1 MERLVDVE
9 RAAGRGHPERES
21 KAWID
26 KLEECDRLRKAYQ
39 QQQAAGL
46 MTLEELGAMLREL
59 EGTREVAEAELENV
73 TSRRD
78 RVAALENDRDDLL
91 ECMAGMV
98 PEGLDGL
105 TGEERNRLY
114 RMLRL
119 EVTPTSEGYEV
130 GAPLVVRGCHQG
142 DDAAPVVFG
151 DPRRELHALAPEIFH
166 GLLEAPVRLEGHDGA
181 ALDPCPL
188 RLAAVEHD
196 AQAIGLH
203 LGPITILLRQGE
215 SQGVLVEVYG
225 PVRIPD
231 RQPDVRHAQ
240 GHVFLLL

>member
-130 GAPLVVRGCHQG
+130 RGAFSSSRLP
-142 DDAAPVVFG
+142 
-151 DPRRELHALAPEIFH
+151 PR
-166 GLLEAPVRLEGHDGA
+166 
-181 ALDPCPL
+181 
-188 RLAAVEHD
+188 
-196 AQAIGLH
+196 
-203 LGPITILLRQGE
+203 
-215 SQGVLVEVYG
+215 
-225 PVRIPD
+225 
-231 RQPDVRHAQ
+231 
-240 GHVFLLL
+240 

>member
-1 MERLVDVE
+1 MERLVDEV
-9 RAAGRGHPERES
+9 RTAGRGDPERGS
-21 KAWID
+21 RAWMD

-46 MTLEELGAMLREL
+46 MTLEELGAMLKEL

-73 TSRRD
+73 TARRD
-78 RVAALENDRDDLL
+78 RVEALENDRDDLL

-130 GAPLVVRGCHQG
+130 RGA
-142 DDAAPVVFG
+142 FSSS
-151 DPRRELHALAPEIFH
+151 
-166 GLLEAPVRLEGHDGA
+166 GLPQR
-181 ALDPCPL
+181 
-188 RLAAVEHD
+188 
-196 AQAIGLH
+196 
-203 LGPITILLRQGE
+203 
-215 SQGVLVEVYG
+215 
-225 PVRIPD
+225 
-231 RQPDVRHAQ
+231 
-240 GHVFLLL
+240 

>member
-1 MERLVDVE
+1 MQILSDAVNVPISLTRVGDAPALGSA
-9 RAAGRGHPERES
+9 RA
-21 KAWID
+21 
-26 KLEECDRLRKAYQ
+26 Y

-59 EGTREVAEAELENV
+59 EGAREVPAELENV

-119 EVTPTSEGYEV
+119 EVTPSSEGYEV
-130 GAPLVVRGCHQG
+130 RGAFSSSGLP
-142 DDAAPVVFG
+142 
-151 DPRRELHALAPEIFH
+151 PR
-166 GLLEAPVRLEGHDGA
+166 
-181 ALDPCPL
+181 
-188 RLAAVEHD
+188 
-196 AQAIGLH
+196 
-203 LGPITILLRQGE
+203 
-215 SQGVLVEVYG
+215 
-225 PVRIPD
+225 
-231 RQPDVRHAQ
+231 
-240 GHVFLLL
+240 